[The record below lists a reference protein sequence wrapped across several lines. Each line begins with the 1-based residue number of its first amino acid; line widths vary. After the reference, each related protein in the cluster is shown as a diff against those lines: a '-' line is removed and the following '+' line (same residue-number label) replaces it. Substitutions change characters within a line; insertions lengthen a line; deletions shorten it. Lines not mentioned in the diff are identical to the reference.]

1 MLNLKNTSQAIL
13 ALGLTLS
20 MGACGGGNTAQQQGQ
35 PMGNMQQQQQG
46 GNQLPHTM
54 TNTQDGW
61 TKVSIVGTTLTFEM
75 PPPIDAQQL
84 PTGELRYV
92 SKQGKR
98 SFTVAVASRN
108 AQADKQQG
116 ITNEAALQ
124 TWADQ
129 CLQAQMMAFQ
139 QMKLQPNFKLTG
151 SFSKNNAQGLRYAGT
166 VGKANVLYLY
176 LVTDVAFYN
185 VEVITQT
192 PQAPETKKFVDSI
205 QP

>member
-1 MLNLKNTSQAIL
+1 MLNLKNIGKATL

-20 MGACGGGNTAQQQGQ
+20 LGACGGGNTAQQQGQ
-35 PMGNMQQQQQG
+35 PMGNMQQQQG

-54 TNTQDGW
+54 TQTPDGW
-61 TKVSIVGTTLTFEM
+61 TKVSILGTTLTFEM
-75 PPPIDAQQL
+75 PSPIDAQQL
-84 PTGELRYV
+84 PSGELKYV
-92 SKQGKR
+92 SKKGKR
-98 SFTVAVASRN
+98 SFTVAVVSRN

-116 ITNEAALQ
+116 ITNDAALQ

-129 CLQAQMMAFQ
+129 CLQAQMMVFQ

-151 SFSKNNAQGLRYAGT
+151 PFSKNNAKGLRYAGT

-176 LVTDVAFYN
+176 LVTDIAFYN

-192 PQAPETKKFVDSI
+192 PQAPETKRFVDSI